1 MRRFLIILLLSMS
14 VQSFA
19 QHVVAEKW
27 AIQGVLNKNYECQV
41 TIGEVSTI
49 LNPSIRLW
57 GFKPHTYEPNVLNI
71 KGRCVSVEYSIE
83 KDSNGSSYKRLL
95 LIPISLLQ
103 VTKFKD
109 KDVVYYEDSWTGK
122 GPRFD
127 RQGGSYKAN
136 DMIKEILGYIKYH
149 SK

>member
-1 MRRFLIILLLSMS
+1 MKKYIILLLFSIS

-19 QHVVAEKW
+19 QYVVAEKG
-27 AIQGVLNKNYECQV
+27 AIQGILNKHYECPV
-41 TIGEVSTI
+41 MIGKVSTI

-57 GFKPHTYEPNVLNI
+57 GFKPQTYEPNVLNV
-71 KGRCVSVEYSIE
+71 KGRCISIEYSIE
-83 KDSNGSSYKRLL
+83 KDRNGSSYKRLL

-109 KDVVYYEDSWTGK
+109 NDVVYYEDSWTGK

-127 RQGGSYKAN
+127 RQGGCYKAN
-136 DMIKEILGYIKYH
+136 KMIKEILGNIKFYT
-149 SK
+149 K